1 MASRSSKIGRW
12 DWFMWVKLKTNQNW
26 VFANR
31 NGWWRRWWRWWWMI
45 VMYLDL
51 WEFGPHSIRKLFG
64 HRPYL
69 HMNNHNVVNPKKAII
84 VTIPTFTRKCLLPD
98 LRTVEVYGIG
108 WRKAIRQSIDFPQ
121 MISLSYPYHI
131 PIIPLAG
138 KQRSLWHPGPIRSY
152 LVYAINPFRNVV
164 MILLQTI
171 WPRMK
176 LGSVF
181 FSGMDYGKMAAKEIT
196 KLVFKTRMSLRFMVV
211 IRSYKLYFM
220 GFIWVYKPAYIWE
233 PHLLVVEPRWGTFP
247 GRFLRATSL
256 EWCEDDANFR
266 RNLGSYPG
274 CHWIG
279 LRENIQETMVFL
291 PWNMGVSCIFFP

>member
-1 MASRSSKIGRW
+1 MAFSVLKNLLRMASRSSKIGRW

-138 KQRSLWHPGPIRSY
+138 KTTEFVTPRTYQE
-152 LVYAINPFRNVV
+152 
-164 MILLQTI
+164 LL
-171 WPRMK
+171 
-176 LGSVF
+176 
-181 FSGMDYGKMAAKEIT
+181 
-196 KLVFKTRMSLRFMVV
+196 
-211 IRSYKLYFM
+211 
-220 GFIWVYKPAYIWE
+220 
-233 PHLLVVEPRWGTFP
+233 
-247 GRFLRATSL
+247 
-256 EWCEDDANFR
+256 
-266 RNLGSYPG
+266 
-274 CHWIG
+274 G
-279 LRENIQETMVFL
+279 LRHQPLPKCGDDSSSDHLAQDETWL
-291 PWNMGVSCIFFP
+291 SFFFWDGLRQDGCKGNH

>member
-1 MASRSSKIGRW
+1 MCQLIWHYFTLFAQNVNWLQPCRPSVFWRTFWEWLQGLKIGRW

-138 KQRSLWHPGPIRSY
+138 KTTEFVTPRTYQE
-152 LVYAINPFRNVV
+152 
-164 MILLQTI
+164 LL
-171 WPRMK
+171 
-176 LGSVF
+176 
-181 FSGMDYGKMAAKEIT
+181 
-196 KLVFKTRMSLRFMVV
+196 
-211 IRSYKLYFM
+211 
-220 GFIWVYKPAYIWE
+220 
-233 PHLLVVEPRWGTFP
+233 
-247 GRFLRATSL
+247 
-256 EWCEDDANFR
+256 
-266 RNLGSYPG
+266 
-274 CHWIG
+274 G
-279 LRENIQETMVFL
+279 LRHQPLPKCGDDSSSDHLAQDETWLSFFFL
-291 PWNMGVSCIFFP
+291 GWITARWLQRKSLSWYSKLECH

>member
-1 MASRSSKIGRW
+1 MLAARSSNSGGLWHWVAEGYPSIH
-12 DWFMWVKLKTNQNW
+12 WFST
-26 VFANR
+26 
-31 NGWWRRWWRWWWMI
+31 
-45 VMYLDL
+45 DD
-51 WEFGPHSIRKLFG
+51 
-64 HRPYL
+64 
-69 HMNNHNVVNPKKAII
+69 
-84 VTIPTFTRKCLLPD
+84 IP
-98 LRTVEVYGIG
+98 I
-108 WRKAIRQSIDFPQ
+108 
-121 MISLSYPYHI
+121 ISLSYPHH
-131 PIIPLAG
+131 PPCGKNNGVCDTPDLSGVTWSTPSTPSEMWWWFFFRPFGPGWNLA
-138 KQRSLWHPGPIRSY
+138 Q
-152 LVYAINPFRNVV
+152 F
-164 MILLQTI
+164 
-171 WPRMK
+171 
-176 LGSVF
+176 F

-279 LRENIQETMVFL
+279 LRENIQETMVFFTMKYGGFL
-291 PWNMGVSCIFFP
+291 YFFPLNKSNEDDFLIFFMQDVQWLVPSCFGMMTGDE

>member
-1 MASRSSKIGRW
+1 MALGGGR
-12 DWFMWVKLKTNQNW
+12 L
-26 VFANR
+26 
-31 NGWWRRWWRWWWMI
+31 
-45 VMYLDL
+45 
-51 WEFGPHSIRKLFG
+51 S
-64 HRPYL
+64 
-69 HMNNHNVVNPKKAII
+69 VNPLI
-84 VTIPTFTRKCLLPD
+84 FHR
-98 LRTVEVYGIG
+98 
-108 WRKAIRQSIDFPQ
+108 W
-121 MISLSYPYHI
+121 YPYHI
-131 PIIPLAG
+131 PIISPSSPLRE

-279 LRENIQETMVFL
+279 LRENIQETMVFFTMKYGGFL
-291 PWNMGVSCIFFP
+291 YFFPLNKSNEDDFLIFFMQDVQWLVPSCFGMMTGDE